1 MNIVLINTKYNMFLY
16 LKSKYTKAYAAST
29 DVSTL
34 NTVTVAAMKN
44 VFPVIFA
51 KDSLLN
57 T

>member
-1 MNIVLINTKYNMFLY
+1 MFLY

-34 NTVTVAAMKN
+34 NTVTVAAIKN

-51 KDSLLN
+51 KGSLLK